1 MSQAGSLTKSPTLL
15 TAVLSLAAIA
25 GYVAYRLTFGSAEP
39 TREATAATAPTQDG
53 QADHEHEALADS
65 LPEIVLDDLAGTPT
79 ALSSFAG
86 QPLLINFWAT
96 WCAPCVREIPMLKRF
111 HEEDPSI
118 RVVGIAVDR
127 MADVLEYAAEMQFNY
142 PVIVG
147 QTAGLDAMS
156 AFHNDAN
163 AMPFSVFT
171 AADGAVLG
179 THVGELH
186 EEHLVQLSAT
196 IRELTAGTIDR
207 ETARERLVSLE

>member
-1 MSQAGSLTKSPTLL
+1 MRQAGSLTKSPTLL

-25 GYVAYRLTFGSAEP
+25 GYVAYRLTLGTAEP
-39 TREATAATAPTQDG
+39 GATSTAGAAPTQDG
-53 QADHEHEALADS
+53 QVEHEHEALADS

-79 ALSSFAG
+79 ALSSFTG

-127 MADVLEYAAEMQFNY
+127 MADVLEYAEEMQFNY

-147 QTAGLDAMS
+147 QTAGLDAMN

-171 AADGAVLG
+171 AADGAILG

-186 EEHLVQLSAT
+186 EEHLASLSAT
-196 IRELTAGTIDR
+196 IAELTAGTIDR
-207 ETARERLVSLE
+207 ETARERLAGLQ